1 MIKSSREAKLK
12 MDERWALTLYEACKY
27 LRLSRPT
34 VQKLFVRGAIPA
46 RKAGKQWR
54 VLKAELDKYLRG
66 EGSRTKI
73 R

>member
-1 MIKSSREAKLK
+1 
-12 MDERWALTLYEACKY
+12 MDERSALTLDEACRY

-34 VQKLFVRGAIPA
+34 VRKLFLQREIPA

-54 VLKAELDKYLRG
+54 VLKTELDRYLKG
-66 EGSRTKI
+66 EGSPGKPR